1 MDNRC
6 AIKVENATVRFNRSS
21 QSIDN
26 LKEYVVKLLKR
37 QLMFQEFIALDNI
50 SLEVK
55 PGEAWGILGRNG
67 SGKSTLLK
75 LICGIIEPYKGKVQ
89 TIGSI
94 APLIELGAGFD
105 GRLKGIAFHVSPSNV
120 AVNFAYS
127 LAAGLLSGCRNIVRV
142 PTKDFPQVDL
152 IVQEINGLL
161 SGDFTDLA
169 NRICLVRYPADCGAT
184 DYFSAICDE
193 RIIWGGDKTV
203 ASVRR
208 SPMKAR
214 AGEITF
220 ADRTSAVLI
229 NAEGYLA
236 TDCVNEIAR
245 RFWND
250 TFLTDQNA
258 CTSPVIVVWTGNEI
272 DRAKELFW
280 NSFEKLVAAEYRL
293 SGAQAVGKLHAAY
306 RAAIAFEGVR
316 IQRSAG
322 NLITRVHI
330 DRIPYGL
337 SSYKYNSGF
346 FFETEVDSL
355 DQIVPLC
362 GEELQTLTY
371 LGFDPCEI
379 ARWLK
384 KNAPAG
390 IDRVVPMGSSMDFSL
405 IWDGYDLISEMSRI
419 KTVH

>member
-1 MDNRC
+1 MIHMPQTN
-6 AIKVENATVRFNRSS
+6 ELSGVRFLTGSAQIVADMLHTPSLPIFNDRVIEFLNSLSKRLVKADRSYP
-21 QSIDN
+21 D
-26 LKEYVVKLLKR
+26 V
-37 QLMFQEFIALDNI
+37 I
-50 SLEVK
+50 SLGFWCRKASV
-55 PGEAWGILGRNG
+55 LGMAEHY
-67 SGKSTLLK
+67 SA
-75 LICGIIEPYKGKVQ
+75 E
-89 TIGSI
+89 
-94 APLIELGAGFD
+94 ELRFG
-105 GRLKGIAFHVSPSNV
+105 KGIAFHVSPSNV